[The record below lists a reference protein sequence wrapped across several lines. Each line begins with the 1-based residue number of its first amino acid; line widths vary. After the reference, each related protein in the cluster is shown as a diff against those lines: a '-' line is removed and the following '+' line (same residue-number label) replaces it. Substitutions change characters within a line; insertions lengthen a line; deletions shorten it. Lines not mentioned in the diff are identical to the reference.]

1 MVDRDQAIPADEGLT
16 AENLVSVGGMSK
28 PLRIAIIHYWLV
40 AMRGG
45 ERVLERVLRQFPE
58 ADLFTHV
65 YDPDAVSDIIRDR
78 PVRTTFINDL
88 PFARRLY
95 KYYLPLM
102 PMALESLDLS
112 GYDLV
117 LSFEAGPAK
126 GVLAPPTALHV
137 CYCHSP
143 MRYIWD
149 AQADYRRSAGPLP
162 RALMSLL
169 FPPLR
174 VWDYATAA
182 RVDGFIANS
191 DFVRR
196 RIRRAYGREATVVH
210 PPAAVEA
217 FQPADRLGAEYLWV
231 GQMTPYKRADL
242 AVDAFN
248 RLGLPLLMVG
258 DGEMQ
263 RKLKASAKCNIRF
276 SDHLSFA
283 ELKDAYATSRG
294 LIHTAEE
301 DFGIAPIEAMA
312 SGLPVLA
319 YGRGGVLDTIVPG
332 RTGQFFEE
340 QTVDSLVAAVGAF
353 EAWLPAFEPQNAVA
367 RAARFSGERF
377 DQNFLSALR
386 RFAVGHPEVLDRL
399 AEPIP
404 VNAIPKELAE
414 L

>member
-1 MVDRDQAIPADEGLT
+1 
-16 AENLVSVGGMSK
+16 
-28 PLRIAIIHYWLV
+28 
-40 AMRGG
+40 MRGG

-65 YDPDAVSDIIRDR
+65 YNPDAVSDIIRDR
-78 PVRTTFINDL
+78 RVQTTFINDL
-88 PFARRLY
+88 PFAHRFY
-95 KYYLPLM
+95 KHYLPLM
-102 PMALESLDLS
+102 PMALESVDLS

-143 MRYIWD
+143 MRYLWD
-149 AQADYRRSAGPLP
+149 AQADYRRSAGPVP
-162 RALMSLL
+162 RALMSVL

-196 RIRRAYGREATVVH
+196 RIRRAYGREATIVH

-217 FQPADRLGAEYLWV
+217 FKPSAQVGAEYLWV

-248 RLGLPLLMVG
+248 RLGLPLHMVG

-263 RKLKASAKCNIRF
+263 RKLKASAKPNIRF
-276 SDHLSFA
+276 SDNLSFTD
-283 ELKDAYATSRG
+283 LQKAYATCRG
-294 LIHTAEE
+294 LIYTAEE
-301 DFGIAPIEAMA
+301 DFGIVPVEAMA
-312 SGLPVLA
+312 AGRPVLA
-319 YGRGGVLDTIVPG
+319 YGRGGILDTVIPG
-332 RTGQFFEE
+332 RTGQVFED
-340 QTVDSLVAAVGAF
+340 QTADSLVAAFRDF
-353 EAWLPAFEPQNAVA
+353 EAWLPAFEPQNAIA

-377 DQNFLSALR
+377 DHNFMAALR

-399 AEPIP
+399 AAPVSAPLFAREFAEP
-404 VNAIPKELAE
+404 
-414 L
+414 

>member
-1 MVDRDQAIPADEGLT
+1 
-16 AENLVSVGGMSK
+16 MSK
-28 PLRIAIIHYWLV
+28 PLRVAIIHYWLV
-40 AMRGG
+40 GMRGG

-65 YDPDAVSDIIRDR
+65 YDPDAVSDIIRNR
-78 PVRTTFINDL
+78 KVQTTFINDL
-88 PFARRLY
+88 PFARRFY
-95 KYYLPLM
+95 KHYLPLM

-126 GVLAPPTALHV
+126 GALAPPTALHV

-143 MRYIWD
+143 MRYLWD

-162 RALMSLL
+162 RALMSIL

-210 PPAAVEA
+210 PPAAIEA
-217 FQPADRLGAEYLWV
+217 FKPSAQVGEEYLWV
-231 GQMTPYKRADL
+231 GQMTPYKRGDI

-248 RLGLPLLMVG
+248 RLGLPLRMVG
-258 DGEMQ
+258 DGEMR
-263 RKLKASAKCNIRF
+263 RKLKTAANSNIRF
-276 SDHLSFA
+276 SDNLSFA
-283 ELKDAYATSRG
+283 ELRDAYATCKG
-294 LIHTAEE
+294 LIYTAEE
-301 DFGIAPIEAMA
+301 DFGIVPVEAMA
-312 SGLPVLA
+312 SGRPVLA
-319 YGRGGVLDTIVPG
+319 YGRGGVLDTIIPG
-332 RTGQFFEE
+332 RTGQFFDN
-340 QTVDSLVAAVGAF
+340 QTADSLVAAVRDF
-353 EAWLPAFEPQNAVA
+353 EAWLPTFDPQNAVA
-367 RAARFSGERF
+367 RAARFTGERF
-377 DQNFLSALR
+377 DDTFTAALR

-399 AEPIP
+399 AGPISLP
-404 VNAIPKELAE
+404 PIEKELAE
-414 L
+414 P

>member
-1 MVDRDQAIPADEGLT
+1 
-16 AENLVSVGGMSK
+16 MSK
-28 PLRIAIIHYWLV
+28 PLRVAIIHYWLV

-65 YDPDAVSDIIRDR
+65 YNPDAVSDSIRDR
-78 PVRTTFINDL
+78 RVQTTFINDL
-88 PFARRLY
+88 PFAHRFY
-95 KYYLPLM
+95 KHYLPLM
-102 PMALESLDLS
+102 PMALESVDLS

-143 MRYIWD
+143 MRYLWD
-149 AQADYRRSAGPLP
+149 AQADYRRSAGPVP
-162 RALMSLL
+162 RALMSVL

-196 RIRRAYGREATVVH
+196 RIRRAYGREATIVH

-217 FQPADRLGAEYLWV
+217 FKPSAQVGAEYLWV

-248 RLGLPLLMVG
+248 RLGLPLHMVG

-263 RKLKASAKCNIRF
+263 RKLKASAKPNIRF
-276 SDHLSFA
+276 SDNLSFTD
-283 ELKDAYATSRG
+283 LQKAYATCRG
-294 LIHTAEE
+294 LIYTAEE
-301 DFGIAPIEAMA
+301 DFGIVPVEAMA
-312 SGLPVLA
+312 AGRPVLA
-319 YGRGGVLDTIVPG
+319 YGRGGILDTVIPG
-332 RTGQFFEE
+332 RTGQVFED
-340 QTVDSLVAAVGAF
+340 QTADSLVAAFRDF
-353 EAWLPAFEPQNAVA
+353 EAWLPAFEPQNAIA

-377 DQNFLSALR
+377 DHNFMAALR

-399 AEPIP
+399 AAPVSAPLFTREFAEP
-404 VNAIPKELAE
+404 
-414 L
+414 